1 MCSLWVLVSIKV
13 AVMEPGGCQAHGGM
27 GWGAVRISR
36 AGCKSVGPRGLLY
49 VTQLCISE
57 RYATHTGQPFEMSA
71 R

>member
-27 GWGAVRISR
+27 GGGVSISGAS
-36 AGCKSVGPRGLLY
+36 CKSVGPRGLLY

-57 RYATHTGQPFEMSA
+57 RYAAHTGQPFEMSA